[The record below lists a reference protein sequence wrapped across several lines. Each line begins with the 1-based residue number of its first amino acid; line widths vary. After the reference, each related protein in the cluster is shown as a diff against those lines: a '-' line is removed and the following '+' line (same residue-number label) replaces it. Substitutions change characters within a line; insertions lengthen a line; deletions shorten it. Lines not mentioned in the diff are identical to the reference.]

1 MRFSEHT
8 RIGLVYLDRI
18 AAAAPLHTASHDS
31 NCTAATTAAT
41 AAEAGATTSDGNDS
55 DDRPEGH
62 PSDWRPEGCFDAQRW
77 PGTDNDCSD
86 VHDQGEGGDAVLSLA
101 QRVIG
106 DDAP

>member
-8 RIGLVYLDRI
+8 RNGLVYLDRI

-41 AAEAGATTSDGNDS
+41 AAGAGATTSDGNDS
-55 DDRPEGH
+55 DD
-62 PSDWRPEGCFDAQRW
+62 RPEGCFDAQRW